1 MIDYFKYT
9 NGDSFTL
16 SGNDYSGLF
25 TINDGKAYTG
35 KSFNTS
41 SKLLSSKD
49 TFLANCFL
57 NKFEFDRTVSIENK
71 NILSKPK
78 ISPRNVIDQNFIDTN
93 LQALNI
99 NNLII
104 YSKNII
110 ANPNLFDFLN
120 SVENEDS
127 YFLGLSSG
135 KEDIRNDDTKLSK
148 SNTFPIQIDPFS
160 FIDKV
165 PGVDVLDDTVDSMVF
180 IYDDKSFNYFTTT
193 STSSYTFSGTFATGG
208 SLVRLEEDVFEG
220 AQRFSYD
227 NNTDTLYALEKT
239 ENEFVSGLFKF
250 ILKLYD
256 NSFVSECRVLKLT
269 DQISIE
275 DNVVDDKVSLG
286 NNILG
291 YRFTEQE
298 NIETDANGNPLRR
311 VHGRRRII
319 QEQQNLNN
327 LQPKI
332 KIVNKYSFEF
342 INNIVSSNPNEQI
355 LEFDIRDSDDS
366 LLVLTSL
373 EGFLAD
379 EFYIYHLDIDK
390 ISETEGDYIL
400 PVNPKK
406 LIRFKPEVEFNA
418 RDNKVTIYFS
428 GNDSNIFI
436 IDDEGAISSRF
447 ISNPEN
453 VAGFPSNKNLLY
465 LENMFFDNTLERFN
479 KIQKKFNSN
488 TLPSN
493 NYNNLNFLVG
503 KNSTNLYYLLHN
515 IGRIYLMEESKLLYK
530 SFVPLDLKNLYE
542 KIISCESSL
551 GISLNSE
558 LQNIIK
564 DTINVFLNASVI
576 PFKEIREGIPV
587 LGKFISYENIDI
599 NFRNLEFHDNEE
611 VNYDTVSRVFDQ
623 IYKLQE
629 TVFNIIVSQDD
640 EEENTPI
647 SNESITFIAENL
659 YTSGDEFILT
669 DTGENYIGFYHIHPD
684 KGPMVG
690 PIHINQPHAY
700 LSPIT
705 IDAAEEVLKIT
716 RPDDIVYSETGEII
730 ATINEQTTPA
740 PPTRQLQ
747 NQGPNYM
754 PGSSNTS
761 SGSSGG
767 SY

>member
-16 SGNDYSGLF
+16 SGVDYSGLF
-25 TINDGKAYTG
+25 TIYEGKAFTG
-35 KSFNTS
+35 KSYNTS
-41 SKLLSSKD
+41 SKLLSGKD
-49 TFLANCFL
+49 TFLTNCFY
-57 NKFEFDRTVSIENK
+57 NKFEFDRTVSVENK
-71 NILSKPK
+71 NILQLPK
-78 ISPRNVIDQNFIDTN
+78 ISPRNIIDQNFIDTN
-93 LQALNI
+93 LQALNF
-99 NNLII
+99 NNLVI

-120 SVENEDS
+120 SVEDEDS

-135 KEDIRNDDTKLSK
+135 KNDIRNDDTKLSK
-148 SNTFPIQIDPFS
+148 SNNFPVQIDPFS

-165 PGVDVLDDTVDSMVF
+165 PDVDVLDNTVDSMVF

-208 SLVRLEEDVFEG
+208 SLIRLEEDVFDG

-239 ENEFVSGLFKF
+239 ENPNIPGLFKF
-250 ILKLYD
+250 VLKLYD
-256 NSFVSECRVLKLT
+256 NSFVSECRVLKLV
-269 DQISIE
+269 DQITLE
-275 DNVVDDKVSLG
+275 DNIIDDKVSLG

-291 YRFTEQE
+291 YRYTSQATV
-298 NIETDANGNPLRR
+298 ETDVDGNPIRR
-311 VHGRRRII
+311 VHGRNRLA
-319 QEQQNLNN
+319 QQNINN
-327 LQPKI
+327 QNQQPKI
-332 KIVNKYSFEF
+332 KIVNKYTFEL
-342 INNIVSSNPNEQI
+342 INNIISSNPREEI

-373 EGFLAD
+373 EGFDAE

-390 ISETEGDYIL
+390 VSNTEGDYVL
-400 PVNPKK
+400 PFNPKQ
-406 LIRFKPEVEFNA
+406 LTRYKPEVEFNSK
-418 RDNKVTIYFS
+418 DNVVTIFFS

-447 ISNPEN
+447 ITNPEN

-465 LENMFFDNTLERFN
+465 LEDMFFDGTLERFD

-503 KNSTNLYYLLHN
+503 KNSTSLYYLLHN

-542 KIISCESSL
+542 QIISCESSL
-551 GISLNSE
+551 GISVNSE

-564 DTINVFLNASVI
+564 DTVNVFLNASVI
-576 PFKEIREGIPV
+576 PFKEIREGIPI
-587 LGKFISYENIDI
+587 LGKLISYEGIDI
-599 NFRNLEFHDNEE
+599 NFRNLEFHDNED

-623 IYKLQE
+623 IFQLQE

-640 EEENTPI
+640 DEDDDNAVIELSGEDDEI
-647 SNESITFIAENL
+647 IEDL
-659 YTSGDEFILT
+659 YTGGGEFILT
-669 DTGENYIGFYHIHPD
+669 DSGKDYIGFYHSHPD
-684 KGPMVG
+684 KGFMVG
-690 PIHINQPHAY
+690 PIHIDQPHAY
-700 LSPIT
+700 LTPLDT
-705 IDAAEEVLKIT
+705 NVFVRVNEDLT
-716 RPDDIVYSETGEII
+716 GGPDDPGVNVPISVP
-730 ATINEQTTPA
+730 EQASADTTSDNRNR
-740 PPTRQLQ
+740 RQ
-747 NQGPNYM
+747 
-754 PGSSNTS
+754 NTS

>member
-16 SGNDYSGLF
+16 SGYEYSGLF
-25 TINDGKAYTG
+25 TIYEGRAYTG
-35 KSFNTS
+35 KTFNTT
-41 SKLLSSKD
+41 SKLLSGND
-49 TFLANCFL
+49 TFLTNCFL
-57 NKFEFDRTVSIENK
+57 NKFEFDRTVSVENT
-71 NILSKPK
+71 NILKQPI

-93 LQALNI
+93 LQILNM

-110 ANPNLFDFLN
+110 ANPDLFDFLN
-120 SVENEDS
+120 SIENEDS
-127 YFLGLSSG
+127 YYLGLSSG
-135 KEDIRNDDTKLSK
+135 KKDLRNDDEKVSK
-148 SNTFPIQIDPFS
+148 SNSAPIQIDPFS
-160 FIDKV
+160 FTENV
-165 PGVDVLDDTVDSMVF
+165 PGLEVLDDTLDSMIF

-208 SLVRLEEDVFEG
+208 SLIRLEEDVFEG

-239 ENEFVSGLFKF
+239 TESF

-256 NSFVSECRVLKLT
+256 NSFVAPCRVLKLV
-269 DQISIE
+269 DQITLN
-275 DNVVDDKVSLG
+275 DNIIDDKVSLG

-291 YRFTEQE
+291 YRYTE
-298 NIETDANGNPLRR
+298 
-311 VHGRRRII
+311 
-319 QEQQNLNN
+319 NLDDNVN
-327 LQPKI
+327 VSSKI
-332 KIVNKYSFEF
+332 KLVNKYTFEL
-342 INNIVSSNPNEQI
+342 INNIVSSNPGEEI

-366 LLVLTSL
+366 VLILTSL
-373 EGFLAD
+373 EGFDA
-379 EFYIYHLDIDK
+379 EVFYIYHLDIDK
-390 ISETEGDYIL
+390 ISAVDGDYVL
-400 PVNPKK
+400 PFNPKQ
-406 LIRFKPEVEFNA
+406 LTRFKPEVVYNSKEDVVN
-418 RDNKVTIYFS
+418 IYFS
-428 GNDSNIFI
+428 GNDSNIFV

-465 LENMFFDNTLERFN
+465 LEDMFFNSTLERFD

-503 KNSTNLYYLLHN
+503 KNSTNLFYTLHN

-530 SFVPLDLKNLYE
+530 NFVPLDLENLYE

-551 GISLNSE
+551 GISVNSE

-564 DTINVFLNASVI
+564 DTVNVFLNASVI
-576 PFKEIREGIPV
+576 PFAEVREGIPV
-587 LGKFISYENIDI
+587 LGKFVSYEGIDI
-599 NFRNLEFHDNEE
+599 NFRDLEFHDNEE

-623 IYKLQE
+623 LYKLQE

-640 EEENTPI
+640 DNVDDIIEI
-647 SNESITFIAENL
+647 NETDEVIIEQ
-659 YTSGDEFILT
+659 YTAGSELVLT
-669 DTGENYIGFYHIHPD
+669 DTGEDYVGFYHVHPD
-684 KGPMVG
+684 KGFMVG
-690 PIHINQPHAY
+690 PLHVNTPHAY
-700 LSPIT
+700 LTPIVNVNVEQVEIEDPSGGEGEPLVSPQPRYSSHGMT
-705 IDAAEEVLKIT
+705 SNDA
-716 RPDDIVYSETGEII
+716 R
-730 ATINEQTTPA
+730 NR
-740 PPTRQLQ
+740 RQ
-747 NQGPNYM
+747 
-754 PGSSNTS
+754 NTSGGNSS

>member
-16 SGNDYSGLF
+16 SGVDYSGLF
-25 TINDGKAYTG
+25 TIYEGKAFTG
-35 KSFNTS
+35 KSYNTS
-41 SKLLSSKD
+41 SKLLSGKD
-49 TFLANCFL
+49 TFLTNCFY
-57 NKFEFDRTVSIENK
+57 NKFEFDRTVSVENK
-71 NILSKPK
+71 NILQLPK
-78 ISPRNVIDQNFIDTN
+78 ISPRNIIDQNFIDTN
-93 LQALNI
+93 LQALNF
-99 NNLII
+99 NNLVI

-120 SVENEDS
+120 SVEDEDS

-135 KEDIRNDDTKLSK
+135 KNDIRNDDTKLSK
-148 SNTFPIQIDPFS
+148 SNNFPVQIDPFS

-165 PGVDVLDDTVDSMVF
+165 PGVDVLDNTVDSMVF

-208 SLVRLEEDVFEG
+208 SLIRLEEDVFDG

-239 ENEFVSGLFKF
+239 ENPNIPGLFKF

-256 NSFVSECRVLKLT
+256 NSFVSECRVLKLV
-269 DQISIE
+269 DQITLE
-275 DNVVDDKVSLG
+275 DNIIDDKVSLG

-291 YRFTEQE
+291 YRYTSQATV
-298 NIETDANGNPLRR
+298 ETDVDGNPIRR
-311 VHGRRRII
+311 VHGKNRLAL
-319 QEQQNLNN
+319 QNINN
-327 LQPKI
+327 QNQQPKI
-332 KIVNKYSFEF
+332 KIVNKYTFEL
-342 INNIVSSNPNEQI
+342 INNIISSNPREEI

-373 EGFLAD
+373 EGFDAE

-390 ISETEGDYIL
+390 VSNTEGDYVL
-400 PVNPKK
+400 PFNPKQ
-406 LIRFKPEVEFNA
+406 LTRYKPEVEFNSK
-418 RDNKVTIYFS
+418 DNVVTIFFS

-447 ISNPEN
+447 ITNPEN

-465 LENMFFDNTLERFN
+465 LEDMFFDDTLERFD

-503 KNSTNLYYLLHN
+503 KNSTSLYYLLHN

-542 KIISCESSL
+542 QIISCESSL
-551 GISLNSE
+551 GISVNSE

-564 DTINVFLNASVI
+564 DTVNVFLNASVI
-576 PFKEIREGIPV
+576 PFKEIREGIPI
-587 LGKFISYENIDI
+587 LGKLISYEGIDI
-599 NFRNLEFHDNEE
+599 NFRNLEFHDNED

-623 IYKLQE
+623 IFQLQE

-640 EEENTPI
+640 DEDDDNAVIELSGEDDEI
-647 SNESITFIAENL
+647 IEDL
-659 YTSGDEFILT
+659 YTGGGEFILT
-669 DTGENYIGFYHIHPD
+669 DSGKDYVGFYHSHPD
-684 KGPMVG
+684 KGFMVG
-690 PIHINQPHAY
+690 PIHIDQPHAY
-700 LSPIT
+700 LTPLDTNIFVRVNEDPTGGEAEPIVPPM
-705 IDAAEEVLKIT
+705 I
-716 RPDDIVYSETGEII
+716 P
-730 ATINEQTTPA
+730 EQASVDTSSGNRNR
-740 PPTRQLQ
+740 RQ
-747 NQGPNYM
+747 
-754 PGSSNTS
+754 NTS